1 REASSSLIRRVSSG
15 VCAARRPSWF
25 WDKGMSRP
33 IRRILSW
40 TAIHLGAP
48 SPTRSSGLPAKDR
61 VESLDAVR
69 AGRPRTFAQSRERLL
84 LTLLRVGFTEPPP
97 SPAALVVSYT
107 TVSPLPASH
116 VGEAEPNGPAL
127 TGPWN
132 TGGLLSVALSRG
144 SPRVAVG
151 NHPALRSPDVP
162 RQRRHS
168 SLPRP
173 PGRLIPAVKRT
184 LSDAMMLLQVSGLL
198 LAGLVAGGLNA
209 VAGGGSLVTYPTLI
223 AVGVPPLHANAT
235 NGIAVAPAYAAASF
249 GSRNDLLKRRA
260 LSVVPTALV
269 ASVCGTLLLLNT
281 SHAVFEALVP
291 FLVLAATLLMAV
303 GPWVNR
309 KVTALNGGRDLHPVA
324 LHAGVGLGCL
334 YGAYFNAALGL
345 VLLAVI
351 GMSLNE

>member
-1 REASSSLIRRVSSG
+1 
-15 VCAARRPSWF
+15 
-25 WDKGMSRP
+25 
-33 IRRILSW
+33 
-40 TAIHLGAP
+40 
-48 SPTRSSGLPAKDR
+48 
-61 VESLDAVR
+61 
-69 AGRPRTFAQSRERLL
+69 
-84 LTLLRVGFTEPPP
+84 
-97 SPAALVVSYT
+97 
-107 TVSPLPASH
+107 
-116 VGEAEPNGPAL
+116 
-127 TGPWN
+127 
-132 TGGLLSVALSRG
+132 
-144 SPRVAVG
+144 
-151 NHPALRSPDVP
+151 
-162 RQRRHS
+162 
-168 SLPRP
+168 
-173 PGRLIPAVKRT
+173 
-184 LSDAMMLLQVSGLL
+184 MLLQVSGLL

-345 VLLAVI
+345 VLLAAI
-351 GMSLNE
+351 GMSLNERLVRVGALKNFCTFIVGVVTSIVYGVFADVAWWAIGVLVPATFLGGFLGARIFQRLPERPLRLAIIVYGLILSVILMVM